1 MSYFKEES
9 YMMPLTLDFHT
20 LLSTFTDRDTIG
32 GYIVPEQDTF
42 KAWLIGIGSRSTCY
56 AHILYLIC
64 INRSYFNVTSPCH

>member
-1 MSYFKEES
+1 
-9 YMMPLTLDFHT
+9 MMPLTLDFHT

-56 AHILYLIC
+56 AHI
-64 INRSYFNVTSPCH
+64 